1 MARAPCDLLALLGE
15 LDARLAALDQA
26 HLELVLELLDLHA
39 ERRLADRAGL
49 RRMAE
54 MAGFRQRFQVA
65 QLAERDHAIR
75 GAYASYK
82 EIRLEII
89 MSRKH
94 IQIAESGSQTGF
106 AKRLAAP
113 AEAWT

>member
-1 MARAPCDLLALLGE
+1 M
-15 LDARLAALDQA
+15 
-26 HLELVLELLDLHA
+26 
-39 ERRLADRAGL
+39 
-49 RRMAE
+49 
-54 MAGFRQRFQVA
+54 
-65 QLAERDHAIR
+65 
-75 GAYASYK
+75 
-82 EIRLEII
+82 RLEII